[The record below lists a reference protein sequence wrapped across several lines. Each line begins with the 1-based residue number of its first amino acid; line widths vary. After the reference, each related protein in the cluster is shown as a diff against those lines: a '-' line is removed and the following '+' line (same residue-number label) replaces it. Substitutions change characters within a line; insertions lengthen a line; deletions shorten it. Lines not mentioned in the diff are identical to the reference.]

1 MSDEVQGQLRA
12 WVLKGDRRSGEEAVD
27 AIAREWRPRVR
38 YFLQNPSEDEV
49 EELLADALCTLC
61 VAAPGKL
68 PRAMAPEHVESP
80 AAWRR
85 QVLKHFLI
93 DRLRRQGR
101 RRHAELGELLGLSPE
116 TEAEAWREDRGR
128 LSQEAKRR
136 QEAPAG
142 TPPLPELVSPDD
154 GVELGQLRHRLMEV
168 LPKINPRYGVVL
180 MLALG
185 MDPSPFVPKLAT
197 LLKEDEATLLHRVQV
212 ALSAPA
218 EGGSEYL
225 SLAKMRVL
233 WPTEPEANARES
245 ARKNLERGIKNLISQ
260 LRLSA

>member
-1 MSDEVQGQLRA
+1 MSDEVQGHLRA
-12 WVLKGDRRSGEEAVD
+12 WVLEGDRQRGNKAVD

-38 YFLQNPSEDEV
+38 NLLQNPSEDEV
-49 EELLADALCTLC
+49 EDVLADALGTLC
-61 VAAPGKL
+61 VAERGQL
-68 PRAMAPEHVESP
+68 PRAMAPEHAESP

-85 QVLKHFLI
+85 RVLKNFMF
-93 DRLRRQGR
+93 DRFRRQGR
-101 RRHAELGELLGLSPE
+101 RRHAELGEMLGLSPE
-116 TEAEAWREDRGR
+116 TEAEAWREDRAR
-128 LSQEAKRR
+128 LPQEAKRR
-136 QEAPAG
+136 QEAPKAA
-142 TPPLPELVSPDD
+142 PLPELVSPDD

-168 LPKINPRYGVVL
+168 LPDLTIRYRVVM

-185 MDPSPFVPKLAT
+185 MDPSPFVPELADA
-197 LLKEDEATLLHRVQV
+197 LHVDEAVLQNRVSI

-233 WPTEPEANARES
+233 WPTEPEENARES
-245 ARKNLERGIKNLISQ
+245 ARKNLERGINSLISQ